1 MLSSDGG
8 DDPEG
13 SKSCSGGRRDTS
25 CFSIRLMW
33 RTDGLG
39 EFYTYLPD
47 VDANKVQCDVPP
59 ESHCNPEYGSS
70 VGRGAFT
77 FKKGQ
82 WTTVSMRVKLN
93 DAGETNGEM
102 ELFVEGDSVIKVSG
116 LQITDSDSGR
126 IRGIIMQTFF
136 GGKYCFDF

>member
-1 MLSSDGG
+1 
-8 DDPEG
+8 
-13 SKSCSGGRRDTS
+13 
-25 CFSIRLMW
+25 MW

-59 ESHCNPEYGSS
+59 ESRCNPEYGSS

-136 GGKYCFDF
+136 GGNYCFDF